1 MNINYTLAELKNA
14 HISET
19 TAYTG
24 HITHN
29 RVLTI
34 DDMAERYAD
43 RYRCSPQ
50 MARLTLANLSD
61 YIRYEIGEGNRLN
74 FEGFSVALKMTG
86 RFALGNEPY
95 DRARNPIRVAMTP
108 TKPLDDAAAKLTPV
122 NVTERVYPMI
132 DSIAHETV
140 NPVDGYERI
149 RLDGTLT
156 TMNANNCKVD
166 PTRPDE
172 GVWLTALDGTV
183 LLKAEVRENT
193 RVTCDVVFPA
203 STLPSGEYFVLIKCR
218 GGQGY
223 PLVSARKKVTVLP
236 VE

>member
-14 HISET
+14 HISEAN
-19 TAYTG
+19 AYTG

-34 DDMAERYAD
+34 DDMAERYAE
-43 RYRCSPQ
+43 RYHCSPQ
-50 MARLTLANLSD
+50 MARLTLDNLSD

-95 DRARNPIRVAMTP
+95 DKARNPIKVAMTP
-108 TKPLDDAAAKLTPV
+108 AKSLADAAAKLTPV

-140 NPVDGYERI
+140 DPADGYERI

-156 TMNANNCKVD
+156 TMNASNCKVD

-172 GVWLTALDGTV
+172 GVWLTALDGTA

-193 RVTCDVVFPA
+193 SGTCDVVFPV

-218 GGQGY
+218 GGLGY
-223 PLVSARKKVTVLP
+223 PLVSTRKKVEVLP
-236 VE
+236 AE

>member
-1 MNINYTLAELKNA
+1 MNIRYTLAELKNA

-34 DDMAERYAD
+34 DDMSKRYAE

-50 MARLTLANLSD
+50 MARLTLDNLAD

-74 FEGFSVALKMTG
+74 FEGFSVSLKMTG

-95 DRARNPIRVAMTP
+95 DKERNPIRVAMTP
-108 TKPLDDAAAKLTPV
+108 TKPLVDAAAKLTPV
-122 NVTERVYPMI
+122 NVTARVCPI
-132 DSIAHETV
+132 IESIAHETV
-140 NPVDGYERI
+140 DPAGGYGRI

-156 TMNANNCKVD
+156 TMNATFCAVD
-166 PTRPDE
+166 PARSDE
-172 GVWLTALDGTV
+172 GVWLTALDGTA
-183 LLKAEVRENT
+183 LLRAEVREST
-193 RVTCDVVFPA
+193 KVTCDVVFPA
-203 STLPSGEYFVLIKCR
+203 STILPGEYFVLIKCR
-218 GGQGY
+218 GKQGY
-223 PLVSARKKVTVLP
+223 PLVSTRKKVTVLP

>member
-34 DDMAERYAD
+34 DDMAERYAE
-43 RYRCSPQ
+43 RYHCSPQ
-50 MARLTLANLSD
+50 MARLTLDNLSD

-86 RFALGNEPY
+86 RFALGNDPY
-95 DRARNPIRVAMTP
+95 DKVRNPIRVAMTP
-108 TKPLDDAAAKLTPV
+108 TKPFVDATAKLTPV
-122 NVTERVYPMI
+122 NVTERVYPAI
-132 DSIAHETV
+132 NSIAHETV

-156 TMNANNCKVD
+156 TMNASNCKVD

-172 GVWLTALDGTV
+172 GVWLTALDGTA

-193 RVTCDVVFPA
+193 MATCDVVFPA
-203 STLPSGEYFVLIKCR
+203 STLPPGEYFVLIKCR
-218 GGQGY
+218 GGLGY
-223 PLVSARKKVTVLP
+223 PLVSTRKKVEVLP
-236 VE
+236 AE

>member
-1 MNINYTLAELKNA
+1 MNIRYTLAELKNA

-34 DDMAERYAD
+34 DDMAERYAE
-43 RYRCSPQ
+43 RYHCSPQ
-50 MARLTLANLSD
+50 MARLTLDNLSD

-74 FEGFSVALKMTG
+74 FEGFSVSLKMTG

-95 DRARNPIRVAMTP
+95 DKERNPIRIAMTP
-108 TKPLDDAAAKLTPV
+108 TKPLVDAAAKLTPV

-140 NPVDGYERI
+140 NPADGYERI

-156 TMNANNCKVD
+156 TMNANNCMVD

-183 LLKAEVRENT
+183 LLKAEVRENSK
-193 RVTCDVVFPA
+193 VTCDVVFPA
-203 STLPSGEYFVLIKCR
+203 STLPTGEYFVLIKCR

-223 PLVSARKKVTVLP
+223 PLVSTRKKVTVLP

>member
-29 RVLTI
+29 RVLSI
-34 DDMAERYAD
+34 DDMANRYAERYH
-43 RYRCSPQ
+43 CSPQ
-50 MARLTLANLSD
+50 MARLTLDNLAD

-74 FEGFSVALKMTG
+74 FDGFSVSLKMTG

-95 DRARNPIRVAMTP
+95 DKARNPIRVAMTP
-108 TKPLDDAAAKLTPV
+108 TKTLVDAATKLTPV

-156 TMNANNCKVD
+156 TMNANNCKVN
-166 PTRPDE
+166 PTRQDE

-183 LLKAEVRENT
+183 LLKAEVRVNT
-193 RVTCDVVFPA
+193 RATCDVVFPA
-203 STLPSGEYFVLIKCR
+203 STLPTGEYFILIKCR

-223 PLVSARKKVTVLP
+223 PLVSTRKKVTVLP

>member
-34 DDMAERYAD
+34 DDMAERYAE

-50 MARLTLANLSD
+50 MARLTLDNLSD
-61 YIRYEIGEGNRLN
+61 YIQYEIGKGNRLN
-74 FEGFSVALKMTG
+74 FDGFSVALKMTG

-95 DRARNPIRVAMTP
+95 DKERNPIRVAMTP
-108 TKPLDDAAAKLTPV
+108 TKPLVDAAAKLTPV

-140 NPVDGYERI
+140 NPADGYERI

-156 TMNANNCKVD
+156 TMNATFCMVD
-166 PTRPDE
+166 PTRSDE
-172 GVWLTALDGTV
+172 GVWLTSLDGTV
-183 LLKAEVRENT
+183 LLKAEIRKNT
-193 RVTCDVVFPA
+193 KVTCDVVFPV
-203 STLPSGEYFVLIKCR
+203 SPLQPGEYFIQVKCR
-218 GGQGY
+218 GGRGY
-223 PLVSARKKVTVLP
+223 PLVSTRKKVTVLP
-236 VE
+236 TE